1 MMTAILI
8 GILSGLIIIFSFA
21 FLKQFDKKLI
31 YALVLSGIGFLY
43 VGFVWADT
51 ESLVINSLQAIA
63 FVFLAYYGIQKNVTI
78 LAAGYLLHGC
88 WDIAYGFFRD
98 PGMIPPHYDLFCSSL
113 DFTICIYIII
123 FRAWFSTKKVIA

>member
-1 MMTAILI
+1 MTAILI
-8 GILSGLIIIFSFA
+8 GLFSGLLIIFSFVL
-21 FLKQFDKKLI
+21 LKQFDKKMI

-43 VGFVWADT
+43 VGFVWKHV
-51 ESLVINSLQAIA
+51 ESLVINSLQAIV
-63 FVFLAYYGIQKNVTI
+63 FVFLAYYGIKKNLRI

-98 PGMIPPHYDLFCSSL
+98 PNLIPPHYDLFCSSL

-123 FRAWFSTKKVIA
+123 FRAWFGTKKVIA